1 MFTLIRPV
9 AAVLLAI
16 FAFYAAK
23 AYEPLYDPLANMGN
37 FALWAGG
44 VGFVTGW
51 LFLGGK
57 QTRALWFSLY
67 VGVQAV
73 ALAVL
78 GTAMLLAVREVFI
91 LGYRRRYPEVMDAI
105 TGYFDIVLGWL
116 AKAYDRDFLI
126 LLGVGGL
133 VIGLVLHIVMALME
147 RRRNAR

>member
-16 FAFYAAK
+16 FAFFAAQE
-23 AYEPLYDPLANMGN
+23 YQPLYDPEANLGN
-37 FALWAGG
+37 FAVWAAG

-57 QTRALWFSLY
+57 QARALWFSLY

-78 GTAMLLAVREVFI
+78 ATAMLMAVREVFV
-91 LGYRRRYPEVMDAI
+91 LGYRRRYPEVTDAI
-105 TGYFDIVLGWL
+105 TGYFDIILGWL

-126 LLGVGGL
+126 LLVVGGL
-133 VIGLVLHIVMALME
+133 VIGFVLHIVMALME